1 MSQTEMVILGKI
13 AGVFGIKGWVKVFSH
28 TAAMSNILDYTPWFL
43 QIAGEWQPYKI
54 VTGQLQGKTLVAQ
67 LVGVD
72 DRSVAEKLV
81 GCPIAVAREQLRP
94 LPAGEYYWADLI
106 GMEVMTTAG
115 VCLGK
120 VDYLFETGANDVLV
134 VQGERERLVPWI
146 MQDVIRTVSL
156 PERRIVVDW
165 DLDF

>member
-1 MSQTEMVILGKI
+1 MSQTALVTLGKI

-28 TAAMSNILDYTPWFL
+28 TAAMRNILDYNPWLL
-43 QIAGEWQPYKI
+43 QIAGEWQPYKV
-54 VTGQLQGKTLVAQ
+54 VTGQFQGKTLVAQ
-67 LVGVD
+67 LGGVD
-72 DRSVAEKLV
+72 DRTTAEKLV
-81 GCPIAVAREQLRP
+81 GCPIAVAREQLHP

-106 GMEVMTTAG
+106 GMEVMTTTG
-115 VCLGK
+115 VYLGK

-134 VQGERERLVPWI
+134 VQGERERLIPWI

-165 DLDF
+165 DPDF